1 MTTPQDLDDRFRET
15 LGALPEPER
24 RRDPGQP
31 LRPAAAL
38 TGRQLLALFDAQVT
52 SRQLDLAGRWL
63 RSFDEGFYTIGSAGH
78 EANAAVAAALR
89 PTDPALLHYRSG
101 AFYCLRAA
109 QAAGSFPGGDA
120 SAGSFPDGDAVAV
133 GSPGGE
139 GSAGRF
145 PDGDGPAGS
154 FPDGDGPAGSFPGG
168 DAVAVGFPDGDGPA
182 VDRTGGDGVAAIGSP
197 PAGGDPDD
205 GTAPGAGEPE
215 SLHPVGAPDR
225 TGASSAAGSGPAGSS
240 PAAGPAADAG
250 DERPAP
256 VGTTDPLDGDAGPVG
271 QPVPVG
277 PVAYRV
283 GSDGT
288 TEPVPRQRPAAPEGT
303 PAAPAAA
310 PVTAAPDPA
319 PGSPTAADA
328 VPTATDA
335 VSGGP
340 VSAGPGP
347 AGPGLPVTGT
357 SPATAVD
364 PGPGGD
370 DGWQEAYAGAARDV
384 LRGMVASTLDPIAG
398 GRHKVF
404 GRADLAVVPTTS
416 TIASHLPRAVGLGLA
431 LERLRRIDT
440 AGRRDDPAGPPRS
453 PWPRDAIVVCSFGD
467 ASVNHASATAAFNT
481 AGWYDHTGLRI
492 PVLFVCEDN
501 GLGISVRSP
510 DGWVERV
517 LRARPGVRYFTADGT
532 DPVAVHV
539 VAAEAAGWVRRH
551 RRPAVLHLR
560 TVRLLG
566 HAGADAE
573 RAYRSTAEIAADEA
587 RDPVLAT
594 ARLLVEAGV
603 ATGEE
608 LLARYDERGWQVRR
622 TAEEVLDEPK
632 LAAPVDVVAPLSPRR
647 PKRVATTVAQAAQR
661 AAGPDAA
668 DRVAAFGGKPPEL
681 AGPLTLAQSINA
693 ALADGMLSH
702 PQLAV
707 FGEDVAAKGGVYG
720 VTKGLRER
728 FGAARVF
735 DTLLDETSVLGLGL
749 GAGLAG
755 MLPVPEIQYLA
766 YLHNAEDQLRGEAA
780 TLQFF
785 SQGAFRNPMVVRVPG
800 LAYQEGFGGHFHND
814 NSVAVLRDVPGL
826 VVAVPARPDDAG
838 PLLRTCLAAA
848 VVDGTVSVFLEPIAL
863 YHTRDLYEPG
873 DGEWLGSYAEPADWA
888 AGHAP
893 IGRARVY
900 GVGSAEDVTIVTFGN
915 GVRMSLRAAS
925 TLADEGIGCRVVD
938 LRWLAPLPV
947 ADLIREASATGRVLV
962 VDETRRSGGV
972 GEGILATLVDAGF
985 VGAARRVA
993 AVDSFVP
1000 LGPAA
1005 RQVLVSE
1012 DAITQGAR
1020 TLLAR

>member
-31 LRPAAAL
+31 VRPGAAL
-38 TGRQLLALFDAQVT
+38 TGRQVLALFDAQVT
-52 SRQLDLAGRWL
+52 SRQLDLAARWL

-109 QAAGSFPGGDA
+109 QAAGDFPGGDA
-120 SAGSFPDGDAVAV
+120 GTGGDLAAATGDPDADDQPTTGDPDGVHEPTDT
-133 GSPGGE
+133 
-139 GSAGRF
+139 
-145 PDGDGPAGS
+145 PDGVHEPTDT
-154 FPDGDGPAGSFPGG
+154 PDGGSRPADVPTDGGH
-168 DAVAVGFPDGDGPA
+168 PA
-182 VDRTGGDGVAAIGSP
+182 VDDVPA
-197 PAGGDPDD
+197 PAG
-205 GTAPGAGEPE
+205 A
-215 SLHPVGAPDR
+215 HH
-225 TGASSAAGSGPAGSS
+225 TGP
-240 PAAGPAADAG
+240 PAAGPDAG
-250 DERPAP
+250 SRPGHPDAP
-256 VGTTDPLDGDAGPVG
+256 GSPAVTGASHAVAAPPGAPDAAGPSTGLPDAVAASSGTPDAGPPDADAVDG
-271 QPVPVG
+271 LAVPPSPAG
-277 PVAYRV
+277 AVAYRV
-283 GSDGT
+283 GADGT
-288 TEPVPRQRPAAPEGT
+288 AEPVPRQRTAT
-303 PAAPAAA
+303 PVA
-310 PVTAAPDPA
+310 
-319 PGSPTAADA
+319 A
-328 VPTATDA
+328 VPTGQT
-335 VSGGP
+335 VT
-340 VSAGPGP
+340 SAGSAQTVMSAGSAADPPGP
-347 AGPGLPVTGT
+347 AGDPADVGPGT
-357 SPATAVD
+357 SVATGPRPEPAVAD
-364 PGPGGD
+364 PAGGPD
-370 DGWQEAYAGAARDV
+370 RDGWQEAYAGAARDV
-384 LRGMVASTLDPIAG
+384 LRGMVASTRDPIAG

-431 LERLRRIDT
+431 VERLRRMDT
-440 AGRRDDPAGPPRS
+440 AGRRDDPDGPPRS

-510 DGWVERV
+510 EGWVERT

-532 DPVAVHV
+532 DPVAVHA

-573 RAYRSTAEIAADEA
+573 QAYRSTAEIAADEA

-632 LAAPVDVVAPLSPRR
+632 LAAVAEVVAPLSPRR
-647 PKRVATTVAQAAQR
+647 PSRVAAAVAQAAQR

-668 DRVAAFGGKPPEL
+668 GRAEAFGGKPPEL

-826 VVAVPARPDDAG
+826 VVAVPARPDEAG

-863 YHTRDLYEPG
+863 YHTRDLYEAG
-873 DGEWLGSYAEPADWA
+873 DGEWLGAYAEPSAWA

-947 ADLIREASATGRVLV
+947 ADLIREASVTGRVLV

-972 GEGILATLVDAGF
+972 GEGILAALVDAGY

>member
-1 MTTPQDLDDRFRET
+1 MLIDVTTPQHLDDRFRES

-24 RRDPGQP
+24 RRDPAQP
-31 LRPAAAL
+31 VRDGATL
-38 TGRQLLALFDAQVT
+38 TGHQLLALFDAQVT

-63 RSFDEGFYTIGSAGH
+63 RSFGEGFYTIGSAGH

-101 AFYCLRAA
+101 AFYCARAA
-109 QAAGSFPGGDA
+109 RAAGEF
-120 SAGSFPDGDAVAV
+120 
-133 GSPGGE
+133 
-139 GSAGRF
+139 
-145 PDGDGPAGS
+145 
-154 FPDGDGPAGSFPGG
+154 
-168 DAVAVGFPDGDGPA
+168 
-182 VDRTGGDGVAAIGSP
+182 
-197 PAGGDPDD
+197 
-205 GTAPGAGEPE
+205 
-215 SLHPVGAPDR
+215 
-225 TGASSAAGSGPAGSS
+225 
-240 PAAGPAADAG
+240 PAADDEATPTSDVPEAAGDDATSPVAG
-250 DERPAP
+250 DEAATRPDLSP
-256 VGTTDPLDGDAGPVG
+256 VGGAPTGPADYQVG
-271 QPVPVG
+271 T
-277 PVAYRV
+277 
-283 GSDGT
+283 DGT
-288 TEPVPRQRPAAPEGT
+288 VEPVPAFADPGADPIDVGAAGGGAT
-303 PAAPAAA
+303 SG
-310 PVTAAPDPA
+310 DPA
-319 PGSPTAADA
+319 FGA
-328 VPTATDA
+328 VQPD
-335 VSGGP
+335 
-340 VSAGPGP
+340 
-347 AGPGLPVTGT
+347 
-357 SPATAVD
+357 
-364 PGPGGD
+364 
-370 DGWQEAYAGAARDV
+370 AYAAAARDV
-384 LRGMVASTLDPIAG
+384 LRGMVASAREPLAG

-431 LERLRRIDT
+431 LERLRRVET
-440 AGRRDDPAGPPRS
+440 AGRRDGADAPPRS

-467 ASVNHASATAAFNT
+467 ASVNHASATAALNT

-510 DGWVERV
+510 QGWVERT
-517 LRARPGVRYFTADGT
+517 LRARPGLRWFAADGA
-532 DPVAVHV
+532 DPVETYQ
-539 VAAEAAGWVRRH
+539 VAAEAAAWVRRH

-573 RAYRSTAEIAADEA
+573 SAYRSAAEIAADEA

-594 ARLLVEAGV
+594 ARLLVDAGL
-603 ATGEE
+603 ATGGE
-608 LLARYDERGWQVRR
+608 LLSRYDERGWQIRR
-622 TAEEVLDEPK
+622 IAEEVLDEPK
-632 LAAPVDVVAPLSPRR
+632 LATAAEVVAPLAPRR
-647 PKRVATTVAQAAQR
+647 PARVAAAVAEVAAR
-661 AAGPDAA
+661 AGGSGAGA
-668 DRVAAFGGKPPEL
+668 RVEAFGGKPPEL

-693 ALADGMLSH
+693 ALADGLLAH

-720 VTKGLRER
+720 VTKGLREK
-728 FGAARVF
+728 FGPARVF

-755 MLPVPEIQYLA
+755 LLPVPEIQYLA

-780 TLQFF
+780 TMQFF

-826 VVAVPARPDDAG
+826 VIAVPARPDDAA

-848 VVDGTVSVFLEPIAL
+848 AVDGSVCVFLEPIAL

-873 DGEWLGSYAEPADWA
+873 DGEWLGQYIEPGGWA
-888 AGHAP
+888 AGHVP

-900 GVGSAEDVTIVTFGN
+900 GVGSAQDVTILTFGN
-915 GVRMSLRAAS
+915 GVRMSLRAAAV
-925 TLADEGIGCRVVD
+925 LADEGIGTRVVD

-947 ADLIREASATGRVLV
+947 ADIIREASATGRVLV

-972 GEGILATLVDAGF
+972 GEGIIAALVDAGY

-993 AVDSFVP
+993 GVDSFVP

-1012 DAITQGAR
+1012 EAITQGAR